1 MISFL
6 NVVSGV
12 KFKMGD
18 LVYFPC
24 QHGHR
29 ALVEDMV
36 STNRVKVD
44 KVTKHGFTA
53 LEIAALNGHTEVVKV
68 LVKVG

>member
-1 MISFL
+1 
-6 NVVSGV
+6 
-12 KFKMGD
+12 MGD